1 MIKAAIGITINC
13 AKTPPITERG
23 FFKTSLKSTGFKVS
37 PIPNITTPKR
47 IVIYWPKNEKESGI
61 KNAITAKTIT
71 KIAKYLPASA
81 IIFSNI
87 FKYQAFFYLICFFLH
102 NFYSFMLLI
111 IFYFIYY
118 D

>member
-1 MIKAAIGITINC
+1 MIKAASGITINC

-61 KNAITAKTIT
+61 KNAITATTIT
-71 KIAKYLPASA
+71 KIAKYLPASEL
-81 IIFSNI
+81 IFSNS
-87 FKYQAFFYLICFFLH
+87 FMNKAFFHLMLFFYQHLKYYFDLILV
-102 NFYSFMLLI
+102 
-111 IFYFIYY
+111 
-118 D
+118 